1 MDYFSTI
8 GNGVTKYQARATTML
23 NEIKK
28 LIVSKSVPVGDV
40 FIKQTGYKKGST
52 LPDINDGFIPF
63 NKGDKWGFKNDEHC
77 WFYSKIDFKKVDGKR
92 CELLASTNRKGW
104 DAANP
109 QFMLY
114 IDGEIVQGMD
124 VNHTTAVINDFG
136 KKDVFLYAYSGTNSI
151 LDQNKSCARQE
162 PLDLN
167 LNVIYINEDVER
179 LYYNMQVLID
189 VLEFTDMHS
198 LEYSLITTA
207 LNDTIN
213 CLDMRDT
220 DSKEFF
226 DSVKKANDYI
236 EDEFYGKVCK
246 PDTDKK
252 VAMIG
257 HTHIDIAW
265 LWTVQQTVEKAQRSF
280 ATVIALMDRYPH
292 YRFTS
297 SQVVLYKAVKEENPE
312 LYEKIKQRVKEGR
325 WEVEGGMYV
334 EADCNLTSGEGFVR
348 QFLYGKNFFK
358 KEFGVDSKV
367 LWLPDVFGYSAS
379 LPQIMQK
386 CGVTDFVTSKISWND
401 TNMMPYDIFNWKGID
416 GTSVTTHFITTQH
429 AKEGVHRHT
438 TYVSEAW
445 AGHIKGAFDRNQQKY
460 VHTSGLATIG
470 YGDGGGGSTPYDC
483 ETALRLEKGIPNMPI
498 AKFKTFAEYLKGVEE
513 DKSKN
518 SKDLTPTWSGELYLE
533 YHRGTYTSQGHTKK
547 NNRKCEFAMQNAET
561 VSVLANTLTSE
572 KFDKE
577 KFDECWEKVLINQF
591 HDILPGSSIKEVY
604 EVTEK
609 EHAEVLDFTAN
620 DISKKLSNIA
630 DNNEKKGL
638 LVYNPNSYEFNGA
651 VEFDGER
658 YRVNGI
664 KSKGYK
670 VISPKKEQSKVVA
683 DKTKLENE
691 KLKVLFD
698 NNFDIVS
705 VFDKRENREVLKNGK
720 KIRLIAYQDFN
731 YEYDNW
737 EITSFYTETSYELTD
752 VIKTEILTE
761 NDRKGLRVVRK
772 FGNSIIDEKIYLG
785 DNSDQ
790 IDFEVKADWK
800 SDHILLKKEFPL
812 DIVSDKATCEI
823 QFGATERNTHS
834 NTSWDWAQF
843 EVCAHKYVD
852 VSESNYGVA
861 VLNDSKYGYGIK
873 NNDITLSL
881 LRGPKYPDPN
891 CDIREHEFKY
901 SMYVHN
907 TSYADSETVK
917 RAYELNN
924 PCIAYLASG
933 EGNIASEY
941 SLVSTKNE
949 KLVIDTVKVSEDGK
963 DVVVR
968 LYEPYRSRGTETLSF
983 GFNAKKVSVSD
994 MLENE
999 LYELEVID
1007 NKVEIPF
1014 KPFEIITIKVQK

>member
-1 MDYFSTI
+1 MDYFSMI
-8 GNGVTKYQARATTML
+8 GNGVTKYETRAKTIL
-23 NEIKK
+23 DEIKK
-28 LIVSKSVPVGDV
+28 RIVTKREPVGDV
-40 FIKQTGYKKGST
+40 FIKQTGYKNGSAM
-52 LPDINDGFIPF
+52 PDINDGFIPF
-63 NKGDKWGFKNDEHC
+63 NKEDKWGLKKDEHC

-92 CELLASTNRKGW
+92 CELLASTNRQGW
-104 DAANP
+104 DARNP

-124 VNHTTAVINDFG
+124 TNHTTAVINDFG

-151 LDQNKSCARQE
+151 LDADWNCVPQE

-167 LNVIYINEDVER
+167 LDVIYIDEDVER
-179 LYYNMQVLID
+179 LYYNMQVLLD

-213 CLDMRDT
+213 HLDLRNPN
-220 DSKEFF
+220 SQEFIE
-226 DSVKKANDYI
+226 SVKKANDYI

-297 SQVVLYKAVKEENPE
+297 SQVVLYKAVKQENPA

-358 KEFGVDSKV
+358 NEFGVDSKV

-401 TNMMPYDIFNWKGID
+401 TNMIPYDIFNWKGID
-416 GTSVTTHFITTQH
+416 GTTVTTHFITTQH
-429 AKEGVHRHT
+429 AKEDVHLKT

-498 AKFKTFAEYLKGVEE
+498 AKFKTFTEYLQGIEE
-513 DKSKN
+513 DKRKN
-518 SKDLTPTWSGELYLE
+518 SKDLTPTWTGELYLE
-533 YHRGTYTSQGHTKK
+533 YHRGTYTSQAHTKK

-561 VSVLANTLTSE
+561 VSVLANNLIGE
-572 KFDKE
+572 KFDKA
-577 KFDECWEKVLINQF
+577 KYDECWEKVLINHF

-609 EHAEVLDFTAN
+609 EHGEVLNYTAE
-620 DISKKLSNIA
+620 DIKNKLTLIG
-630 DNNEKKGL
+630 EKVDKDGV
-638 LVYNPNSYEFNGA
+638 LVYNPNSYEFNGV

-664 KSKGYK
+664 RPKGYK
-670 VISPKKEQSKVVA
+670 VVSLEKSQSKVVA

-691 KLKVLFD
+691 NLRVLFD
-698 NNFDIVS
+698 GNFDITS
-705 VFDKRENREVLKNGK
+705 VYDKRANREVLKQGK
-720 KIRLIAYQDFN
+720 RARLIAYQDFN
-731 YEYDNW
+731 KEYDNW
-737 EITSFYTETSYELTD
+737 ELSSYYQETSYEL
-752 VIKTEILTE
+752 
-761 NDRKGLRVVRK
+761 NDIVSVEVLRECDRAGVKVVK
-772 FGNSIIDEKIYLG
+772 QFGKSKIVEKIYLA
-785 DNSDQ
+785 DDSDQ
-790 IDFEVKADWK
+790 IDFEVYADWK
-800 SDHILLKKEFPL
+800 SDHVILKKEFPL

-823 QFGATERNTHS
+823 QFGATERNTHN

-843 EVCAHKYVD
+843 EVCAHKYVN
-852 VSESNYGVA
+852 VSESDFGVA
-861 VLNDSKYGYGIK
+861 ILNDCKYGYGIK
-873 NNDITLSL
+873 NNDISLSL
-881 LRGPKYPDPN
+881 LRGPKYPDAT
-891 CDIREHEFKY
+891 CDMREHEFKY

-907 TSYADSETVK
+907 TSYADSKTVQ

-924 PCIAYLASG
+924 PCVAVKATGKGKLD
-933 EGNIASEY
+933 SEY
-941 SLVSTKNE
+941 SLISTACD
-949 KLVIDTVKVSEDGK
+949 KLVVDTVKISEDQK
-963 DVVVR
+963 DIVVR
-968 LYEPYRSRGTETLSF
+968 AYEPYRRRGTEVLSL
-983 GFNAKKVSVSD
+983 GVSATKVFVTD
-994 MLENE
+994 MLEND
-999 LYELEVID
+999 LYELPIVD
-1007 NKVEIPF
+1007 GKVKVDF
-1014 KPFEIITIKVQK
+1014 KPFEIITLKIKR

>member
-1 MDYFSTI
+1 MDYLKMI
-8 GNGVTKYQARATTML
+8 GNGVSKYETRAKTFVR
-23 NEIKK
+23 EIKSK
-28 LIVSKSVPVGDV
+28 IIVKSIPASDVLIKKVDYK
-40 FIKQTGYKKGST
+40 TGSQM
-52 LPDINDGFIPF
+52 PNISDGFLPF
-63 NKGDKWGFKNDEHC
+63 NKGEKWGTAKDEHC
-77 WFYSKIDFKKVDGKR
+77 WFYSKINIEKIEGKR
-92 CELLASTNRKGW
+92 CELLVSTGLNGW
-104 DAANP
+104 DARNP
-109 QFMLY
+109 QFILY
-114 IDGEIVQGMD
+114 IDGKIVQGMD
-124 VNHTTAVINDFG
+124 TNHTTALITEYGEKEVY
-136 KKDVFLYAYSGTNSI
+136 LYAYTGTNAVPDENGFVESF
-151 LDQNKSCARQE
+151 E
-162 PLDLN
+162 PLALN
-167 LNVIYINEDVER
+167 LNVIYIDEDVER
-179 LYYNMQVLID
+179 LYYNMQVLTD
-189 VLEFTDMHS
+189 VLEYTDINS
-198 LEYSLITTA
+198 LEYAKITTA

-213 CLDMRDT
+213 CLDMRDAK
-220 DSKEFF
+220 SAEFIK
-226 DSVKKANDYI
+226 SVKKANEYI
-236 EDEFYGKVCK
+236 ETEFYGKVCSK
-246 PDTDKK
+246 DSDKK

-312 LYEKIKQRVKEGR
+312 LYEKIKQRIKEGR

-348 QFLYGKNFFK
+348 QFLYGKKFFK
-358 KEFGVDSKV
+358 NEFGVDSKV
-367 LWLPDVFGYSAS
+367 LWLPDVFGYSAA

-429 AKEGVHRHT
+429 QKEGLHRHT
-438 TYVSEAW
+438 TYVGEAW
-445 AGHIKGAFDRNQQKY
+445 AGYIAGSFNRNQQKF
-460 VHTSGLATIG
+460 VHTEGLSTIG

-483 ETALRLEKGIPNMPI
+483 EVALRLEKGIPNTPI
-498 AKFKTFAEYLKGVEE
+498 AKFKTFAEYLKGIEE
-513 DKSKN
+513 DKKKSK
-518 SKDLTPTWSGELYLE
+518 KDLTPTWSGELYLE

-561 VSVLANTLTSE
+561 VSVLANALTNE

-577 KFDECWEKVLINQF
+577 KYDACWEKVLINQF

-609 EHAEVLDFTAN
+609 EHAEVLDFTSN
-620 DISKKLSNIA
+620 DISKKLSLIA
-630 DNNEKKGL
+630 DNNKEQGL
-638 LVYNPNSYEFNGA
+638 LVYNPNSYEFNG
-651 VEFDGER
+651 VVDFDGER
-658 YRVNGI
+658 YCVNGI

-670 VISPKKEQSKVVA
+670 VVSPKKATNNVVA
-683 DKTKLENE
+683 EKDKLENDN
-691 KLKVLFD
+691 LKILFD
-698 NNFDIVS
+698 TNFDIVS
-705 VFDKRENREVLKNGK
+705 VYDKRANREVIKDGK

-737 EITSFYTETSYELTD
+737 ELSSFYTETSYELTD
-752 VIKTEILTE
+752 IIKTEILTE
-761 NDRKGLRVVRK
+761 NDRKGLRVVKK

-790 IDFEVKADWK
+790 IDFEVKADWN
-800 SDHILLKKEFPL
+800 SDHIILKKEFPL

-852 VSESNYGVA
+852 VSESDYGVA
-861 VLNDSKYGYGIK
+861 ILNDSKYGYGIK
-873 NNDITLSL
+873 NNDVSLSL
-881 LRGPKYPDPN
+881 LRGPKYPDPS

-907 TSYADSETVK
+907 SSYTDSETVK

-924 PCIAYLASG
+924 PCIAVKASG
-933 EGNIASEY
+933 KGNIASEY

-949 KLVIDTVKVSEDGK
+949 KLVIDTVKVSEDEK

-968 LYEPYRSRGTETLSF
+968 LYEPYRRRGTETLSF
-983 GFNAKKVSVSD
+983 GFDVKKVTVSD

-999 LYELEVID
+999 LYELEV
-1007 NKVEIPF
+1007 NNNTVEIPF